1 MTLGPISALVAL
13 IFFVIYQKC
22 GKKIFM
28 VMFFCSALAVV
39 MSASR
44 AALLAL
50 LCANILYYIL
60 ASNTPKRMK
69 RIIGLLLVGVLFATP
84 FAERA
89 FYWSC

>member
-1 MTLGPISALVAL
+1 
-13 IFFVIYQKC
+13 
-22 GKKIFM
+22 M

-39 MSASR
+39 M
-44 AALLAL
+44 LLHVQ
-50 LCANILYYIL
+50 LCLHYFVPIFYITFF